1 MQKRKQILAAWAAKT
16 LLVLSTVLGSTAAVG
31 AERTVTISTGEWAPF
46 VSESLQGYGIAP
58 RIVTAAFGKVDVD
71 VEYVFYPWARAM
83 REAQEKKVD
92 FSGFWFHTEE
102 RAKTLTYTESMVDSP
117 NVFFYRKDRKFDWSD
132 FNNFPDKTIG
142 TTLSY
147 SYSQAFD
154 DAVNTGKV
162 SAEVEETDLLNFRKL
177 LRGRIDAFPIAEL
190 VGYDLIKREF
200 SASEVAMLDVHPVK
214 ISAAPLHLIT
224 ARDNPEAE
232 AKMALFSEGLKQLRE
247 SGELDRI
254 LSEYK

>member
-1 MQKRKQILAAWAAKT
+1 MQIRKQTVSAWAAKT
-16 LLVLSTVLGSTAAVG
+16 LVILALLLGATGANA
-31 AERTVTISTGEWAPF
+31 AERTITISTGEWAPF
-46 VSESLQGYGIAP
+46 VSESLEGYGIAP
-58 RIVTAAFGKVDVD
+58 RIVTAAFSNMDID

-83 REAQEKKVD
+83 REAQEQKVD

-132 FNNFPDKTIG
+132 FENFPDKTIG
-142 TTLSY
+142 TTLGY

-154 DAVNTGKV
+154 DAVNSGNV
-162 SAEVEETDLLNFRKL
+162 RAEIEETDLLNFRKL

-190 VGYDLIKREF
+190 VGYDLIKQEF

-214 ISAAPLHLIT
+214 ISAAPLHLVT
-224 ARDNPEAE
+224 ARDNPDAE
-232 AKMALFSEGLKQLRE
+232 ATMALFSEGLKQLRE
-247 SGELDRI
+247 SGELARI